1 MNKDVKIR
9 GKALQW
15 MKSFLEN
22 RKQQV
27 LVEGK
32 KSGVSKVVSGSVQ
45 GSVLGPVMFL
55 IYVKDLT
62 KNIKANTKIFVDDA
76 KMKDKIN
83 TEEDVEKMQQNVN
96 ELFKWEDE
104 NKMKCNGAK
113 FQILRYGHNQELK
126 DNTVYFIFDSIQ
138 TYLVKR

>member
-1 MNKDVKIR
+1 MEEGSNVDVIYSDFEKAYDKIEHKQLISKMNKDVKIR

-62 KNIKANTKIFVDDA
+62 KNIKANK
-76 KMKDKIN
+76 K
-83 TEEDVEKMQQNVN
+83 
-96 ELFKWEDE
+96 
-104 NKMKCNGAK
+104 
-113 FQILRYGHNQELK
+113 ILRG
-126 DNTVYFIFDSIQ
+126 
-138 TYLVKR
+138 